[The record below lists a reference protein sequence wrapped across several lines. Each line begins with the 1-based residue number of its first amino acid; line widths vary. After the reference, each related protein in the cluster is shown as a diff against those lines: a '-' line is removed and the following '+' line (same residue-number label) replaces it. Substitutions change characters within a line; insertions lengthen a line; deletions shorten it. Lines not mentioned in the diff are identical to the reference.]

1 MFPVFFSIVVRVAV
15 ATAVLFVFPAGL
27 FAEASNGQETIPQ
40 ETGFYYTVQKG
51 DTLWD
56 ISRRFFDTPWQWPAL
71 WEKNSQLPNPH
82 WIYPGERLR
91 LYLKNGVVQV
101 ERVSK
106 TPETASPIPPVPPA
120 DASAP
125 FYEYARINQ
134 VGFIRKTPVTP
145 FGVIIQSRDDK
156 EMISVGDQVYLHP
169 KNKGKLLAGKQFLI
183 YRILSPLGDKRSFKT
198 IGYQHLLVGILEITR
213 HEPGLSVAKVIQSF
227 RDIKIGDLVIPYH
240 PRSTQ
245 IFLKNGEAGVEG
257 RLLISEDHLKL
268 IGQEMV
274 CFINKGAR
282 DGIKTGQTYELYYH
296 EKEKKKGEILP
307 AIAYGTILVLQVE
320 PTTATVLVTEAS
332 REIAPGATFRTAK
345 TSADDAI

>member
-1 MFPVFFSIVVRVAV
+1 MFPVFFSMVVRVAV
-15 ATAVLFVFPAGL
+15 ATAVLFIFPVGL

-56 ISRRFFDTPWQWPAL
+56 ISRKFFDTPWQWPAL

-101 ERVSK
+101 EKVGK
-106 TPETASPIPPVPPA
+106 TPETVSPIPAPA
-120 DASAP
+120 VAESAP
-125 FYEYARINQ
+125 FYEYARIDQ

-145 FGVIIQSRDDK
+145 YGAIIQSRDDK
-156 EMISVGDQVYLHP
+156 KMISVGDQVYLHP
-169 KNKGKLLAGKQFLI
+169 EKEGELLTGQQFLV
-183 YRILSPLGDKRSFKT
+183 YRILAPLGDKRSFKT
-198 IGYQHLLVGILEITR
+198 IGYQHLLMGIIEITR
-213 HEPGLSVAKVIQSF
+213 HQPGLSVAKVIQSF
-227 RDIKIGDLVIPYH
+227 RDIKIGDLVIPYR

-245 IFLKNGEAGVEG
+245 VILKSSKEGLKG
-257 RLLISEDHLKL
+257 RLLISEDHLQL
-268 IGQEMV
+268 IGQQMV

-282 DGIKTGQTYELYYH
+282 DGIETGQTYELYYH
-296 EKEKKKGEILP
+296 EKEKKGEILP
-307 AIAYGTILVLQVE
+307 AIPYGTILVLQVE
-320 PTTATVLVTEAS
+320 PTTATVLVTEAA

-345 TSADDAI
+345 ISADDAI